1 LRVRIAKRVVDA
13 LAAGDLVADDE
24 IRGFVARRLKSGIV
38 TYGYRYREKTT
49 RRQHWIG
56 LGLHGA
62 ITPDEARRLAKQR
75 AREVA
80 AGRDPTAENQ
90 IARAAAANTV
100 NAVLDNFV
108 VRHVRKVG
116 LRSAATIERTFDRC
130 VRPHIGTRSIYELS
144 RKDVVGMLDAIED
157 KSGPVMA
164 DRTLAYVRKAFN
176 WQAARDDQFAPPIVK
191 GMARTRPRDR
201 ARTRV
206 LSDEEV
212 RDVWTALDQLKNL
225 APDCYPAFVRT
236 LLLTAQRRS
245 DVAFA
250 RWEEIEGDV
259 WTIPG
264 QRYKTGLPQVVP
276 LTERVRRLFGRARKS
291 GYIFSSDR
299 GKTAFS
305 GYSKAKRALDRKID
319 ELRKAARRGSMD
331 HWTLHDLRRTARSL
345 MSQAGVPSE
354 HAERVLGHTIPGVR
368 HVYDRH
374 AYVAEKWEGLIRLS
388 KQIDITLD
396 QSTEGIAALPRNSE
410 VIGR

>member
-1 LRVRIAKRVVDA
+1 LRVKIAKRVVDA
-13 LAAGDLVADDE
+13 LTAGDLVADDE

-49 RRQHWIG
+49 RRHWIG

-75 AREVA
+75 AGEVA

-90 IARAAAANTV
+90 IARAVAANTV

-191 GMARTRPRDR
+191 GMARTRPKDR
-201 ARTRV
+201 ARKRV
-206 LSDEEV
+206 LSDEEI
-212 RDVWTALDQLKNL
+212 RDVWTALDQLQNL
-225 APDCYPAFVRT
+225 APDCYPAFVRA

-250 RWEEIEGDV
+250 RWKEIEGDL

-276 LTERVRRLFGRARKS
+276 LTERVQRLFGRPRRS
-291 GYIFSSDR
+291 GYIFSSDG
-299 GKTAFS
+299 GKRAFS
-305 GYSKAKRALDRKID
+305 GYSKTKRVLDGKID
-319 ELRKAARRGSMD
+319 ELRKTNRRKPIE
-331 HWTLHDLRRTARSL
+331 HWTLHDLRRSARSL
-345 MSQAGVPSE
+345 MSRAGVSAD
-354 HAERVLGHTIPGVR
+354 HAERVLGHSIGGVR
-368 HVYDRH
+368 GVYDRH
-374 AYVAEKWEGLIRLS
+374 AYLVEKRAGLTRLS
-388 KQIDITLD
+388 KQIDLILD
-396 QSTEGIAALPRNSE
+396 QSTGDVVASLEAT
-410 VIGR
+410 V